1 MGYNGDIMDSVISGL
16 GSITVFCALYFEV
29 FLLISLFEKKEKEV
43 VDKEYCPPVS
53 VIVPVFNEE
62 RTIESTL
69 ESLLSLDY
77 DKDSLT
83 IIIVNDGSTDNTGEV
98 IKRYESNPQIK
109 IINKQNGGK
118 YTALNEG
125 ISVAETE
132 FIGCL
137 DADSFVERHA
147 LRRIMSR
154 FADPKVMAV
163 TPSMVINKP
172 NNVIRH
178 MQKAEY
184 DYGNLIRKALAIMG
198 AIHITPG
205 PFSFFRKE
213 VFSKIGTYKH
223 AHNTEDM
230 EMAMRM
236 QRNRMR
242 IAHAPDALVY
252 TVGPSNVGKLY
263 KQRVRWVSGFIS
275 NLIDYKDMLFSKQY
289 GDLGLLVLPFSVF
302 GIFMT
307 MVFIAISIYHGS
319 KDLFDAMVQYSVT
332 GLSSPQIHL
341 DWFYFNT
348 SVLSLLSIMFLC
360 VIIALSMYGDR
371 STSGKWRFSLSI
383 LYFVFLYSFIS
394 PFWLLRSVYNNLMSK
409 ETTWR

>member
-1 MGYNGDIMDSVISGL
+1 
-16 GSITVFCALYFEV
+16 
-29 FLLISLFEKKEKEV
+29 
-43 VDKEYCPPVS
+43 
-53 VIVPVFNEE
+53 
-62 RTIESTL
+62 
-69 ESLLSLDY
+69 
-77 DKDSLT
+77 
-83 IIIVNDGSTDNTGEV
+83 
-98 IKRYESNPQIK
+98 
-109 IINKQNGGK
+109 
-118 YTALNEG
+118 
-125 ISVAETE
+125 
-132 FIGCL
+132 
-137 DADSFVERHA
+137 
-147 LRRIMSR
+147 
-154 FADPKVMAV
+154 
-163 TPSMVINKP
+163 
-172 NNVIRH
+172 
-178 MQKAEY
+178 
-184 DYGNLIRKALAIMG
+184 
-198 AIHITPG
+198 
-205 PFSFFRKE
+205 
-213 VFSKIGTYKH
+213 
-223 AHNTEDM
+223 
-230 EMAMRM
+230 MRM

-319 KDLFDAMVQYSVT
+319 KDLFNAMVQYSVT